1 MMLKR
6 FLYKLTGLLIVPFLL
21 GSCATIAG
29 VDESGPEPKSERTFP
44 YDRFVEGKP
53 NLDMRVEGGCYIW
66 RDGNNWHV
74 RVAKI
79 IDRPRT
85 LSITGPVITGKIRVK
100 QGLIVNFSKQ
110 NIIIPNDARF
120 VRNNITFKFEMR
132 NDTGDNIEGFDFTIK
147 PTGIDYCLTFDFLT
161 DGVPTPGIIHL
172 GSFLHIPEE
181 MPLKV
186 CLHSFD

>member
-53 NLDMRVEGGCYIW
+53 NFDMRVEGGCYIW
-66 RDGNNWHV
+66 RDGNSWHV
-74 RVAKI
+74 RIAKKL
-79 IDRPRT
+79 DRPT
-85 LSITGPVITGKIRVK
+85 TASIIGPVITGKIRVK
-100 QGLIVNFSKQ
+100 RGLVANFSQQ
-110 NIIIPNDARF
+110 NVSTLND
-120 VRNNITFKFEMR
+120 VRYMKNNISFRFELR
-132 NDTGDNIEGFDFTIK
+132 NDIGNDIEGFDFTVK
-147 PTGIDYCLTFDFLT
+147 PTGLDYCLTFDFLT

-172 GSFLHIPEE
+172 GSFRHIPEE

-186 CLHSFD
+186 CLHSFN